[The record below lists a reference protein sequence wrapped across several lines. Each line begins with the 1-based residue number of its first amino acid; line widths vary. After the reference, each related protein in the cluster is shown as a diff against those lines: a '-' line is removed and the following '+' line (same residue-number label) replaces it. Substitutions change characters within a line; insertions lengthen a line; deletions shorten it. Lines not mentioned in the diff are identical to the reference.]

1 MTFLP
6 CGINFLQLH
15 SGVGGFWRIS
25 VHKWKLQSHGGAL
38 SRKLFIEAFA
48 AAIVIEPMGQ
58 QSRLLEPVA
67 RHGSPFTN
75 VPSTEKC
82 VPDSNGSTS
91 RCARMAA
98 DEAKQAEFAV
108 AFRGNVGEGPK
119 K

>member
-48 AAIVIEPMGQ
+48 AAIVLEPMAQ

-67 RHGSPFTN
+67 REVVDGMQYADWVARN
-75 VPSTEKC
+75 QTE
-82 VPDSNGSTS
+82 
-91 RCARMAA
+91 A
-98 DEAKQAEFAV
+98 DAAKQAEFAV
-108 AFRGNVGEGPK
+108 AFRGNVGEGK
-119 K
+119 KG